1 MYLEHEMNLAEMQK
15 LHQKIEMLDENL
27 KITANEAKA
36 KSEGEHTVNLFEHF
50 KEVKLPFHFD
60 KYDVKMC

>member
-15 LHQKIEMLDENL
+15 LHQKIDMLDENL
-27 KITANEAKA
+27 KITENEAKV
-36 KSEGEHTVNLFEHF
+36 KSEGEHKINLFEHC

-60 KYDVKMC
+60 